1 MRCICFSSQPLEPGT
16 SVRQE
21 IDFSRRW
28 DHMQQHTG
36 QHLLSA
42 IMDTYDDLNTLSW
55 SMGAKGEMNYIELPR
70 KPSQQEI
77 DEIQR
82 KCNEIIQRNLAITVE
97 TPEDLNLEK
106 LPEDYD
112 QDKGIIRVIKIGDLD
127 NNA

>member
-1 MRCICFSSQPLEPGT
+1 
-16 SVRQE
+16 
-21 IDFSRRW
+21 
-28 DHMQQHTG
+28 
-36 QHLLSA
+36 
-42 IMDTYDDLNTLSW
+42 MDTYDDLNTLSW
-55 SMGAKGEMNYIELPR
+55 SMGAKGEINYIELPR

>member
-1 MRCICFSSQPLEPGT
+1 
-16 SVRQE
+16 
-21 IDFSRRW
+21 
-28 DHMQQHTG
+28 
-36 QHLLSA
+36 
-42 IMDTYDDLNTLSW
+42 MDTYDDLNTLSW